1 MRELTRPAPP
11 SGLRRIALRLPIWL
25 FRLRL
30 GWILGQRFVL
40 VNHIGRRTGLL
51 RRVVLEVVEHDPAT
65 GSYIVAAGFGT
76 RSDWYRNLR
85 AAPDTTIQVGNRTQ
99 PVTAVPLS
107 AEQGGELMARYGPRY
122 PMAAPRLCR
131 LMGFEVD
138 GSVSDYREVGE
149 RISFLRLEPRI
160 ATRESTAG

>member
-1 MRELTRPAPP
+1 MRERTLPTPP
-11 SGLRRIALRLPIWL
+11 SGVRRFAFRLPIWL

-40 VNHIGRRTGLL
+40 VHHIGRRTGLP
-51 RRVVLEVVEHDPAT
+51 RRVVLEVVEHDPADGT
-65 GSYIVAAGFGT
+65 YTVAAGFGT

-85 AAPDTTIQVGNRTQ
+85 AAPDTTIQVGNRIQ

-107 AEQGGELMARYGPRY
+107 AEQGGALMARYGPRH

-138 GSVSDYREVGE
+138 GSACDYREVGE
-149 RISFLRLEPRI
+149 RIPFLRLDPRVV
-160 ATRESTAG
+160 TRESSAG